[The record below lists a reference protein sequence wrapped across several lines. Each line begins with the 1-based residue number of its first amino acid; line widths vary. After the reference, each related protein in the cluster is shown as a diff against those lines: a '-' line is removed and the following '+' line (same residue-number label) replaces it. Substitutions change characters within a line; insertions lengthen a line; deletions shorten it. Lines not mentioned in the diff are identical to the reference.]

1 MDKWRE
7 YSRVYG
13 LDADAKFLVDFPEY
27 FEFATS
33 LSKNPTGSQSTMDD
47 VENAKR
53 YKGLISDI
61 AGDNSYLVGLVTRG
75 SGAAKYNP
83 TAYWWQSETAISPG
97 SPETFRSK
105 QDPMEAI
112 QQNAAREGWAK
123 YRRAMAIL
131 DSHLDRRGLT
141 SFQAS
146 GAEDLAY
153 AKQIV
158 IQQLASNVDPVTGQS
173 TGEPSAWY
181 QDYKDIDGTKSAKTI
196 AGFRKIISNDTFM
209 KDNGNDPTWK
219 SVTLYMKVRDSIA
232 STLSARPSNNIDAK
246 DNQDLRMIL
255 DYYVSQLKSGDVEF
269 SNIYDRFLS
278 QDRIY
283 DKYLGSGL

>member
-1 MDKWRE
+1 
-7 YSRVYG
+7 
-13 LDADAKFLVDFPEY
+13 
-27 FEFATS
+27 
-33 LSKNPTGSQSTMDD
+33 
-47 VENAKR
+47 
-53 YKGLISDI
+53 
-61 AGDNSYLVGLVTRG
+61 
-75 SGAAKYNP
+75 
-83 TAYWWQSETAISPG
+83 
-97 SPETFRSK
+97 
-105 QDPMEAI
+105 MEAI